1 MSEERKLIL
10 QMVAEGKVT
19 PDEGEMLLQAL
30 EESERAGRVAAPAHM
45 PHAGTRPV
53 DARGLGE
60 RIEQVATES
69 FRGLDRA
76 LSGLEAKLHRKLDEQ
91 RTTGADR
98 TAAPGRVPAQ
108 PGRVPAQR
116 SRMIKMGISI
126 DRESV
131 QQQEELTIPTRSGD
145 RLVLD
150 NRIGDVTVR
159 FTDDPEIA
167 VEVHKTV
174 WGADRA
180 DAEERATL
188 TRVAAMRRGAD
199 LVLEVSHPSISAVGV
214 MVLKDTRLDY
224 SIRAPHGTN
233 LQVRNKV
240 GDLRVVAGDQVGIWD
255 LETQVGDVDLKV
267 GPGAM
272 FRHDLDARVGKVQAN
287 LAEAQPGQVGD
298 GAGNIRVAV
307 KTGDIRLQ
315 Q

>member
-19 PDEGEMLLQAL
+19 PDEGEMLLQAM
-30 EESERAGRVAAPAHM
+30 EESERAGQVAAPTHM
-45 PHAGTRPV
+45 PHARPRSV
-53 DARGLGE
+53 DAHGLGE
-60 RIEQVATES
+60 RIEQAATDS
-69 FRGLDRA
+69 LQGLDRV
-76 LSGLEAKLHRKLDEQ
+76 LTGLEAKLRRKLDEQ
-91 RTTGADR
+91 RTTAADHP
-98 TAAPGRVPAQ
+98 AEPGRVL
-108 PGRVPAQR
+108 AQR

-131 QQQEELTIPTRSGD
+131 QQQEELAIPTRSGD
-145 RLVLD
+145 RVVLD

-159 FTDDPEIA
+159 FTDHPEIV

-188 TRVAAMRRGAD
+188 TRVSAMRRGAD

-224 SIRAPHGTN
+224 TIRAPHGTN

-255 LETQVGDVDLKV
+255 LETKVGDVDLKV
-267 GPGAM
+267 GPAAS
-272 FRHDLDARVGKVQAN
+272 FRHHLDARVGEVQAN
-287 LAEAQPGQVGD
+287 LGETQPNQVGD

-307 KTGDIRLQ
+307 QTGDIRLQ

>member
-19 PDEGEMLLQAL
+19 PDEGEMLLQAM
-30 EESERAGRVAAPAHM
+30 EESERAGQVAAPAQM
-45 PHAGTRPV
+45 PHAEARPV
-53 DARGLGE
+53 NAQGLGE

-91 RTTGADR
+91 RTTAADR
-98 TAAPGRVPAQ
+98 TAQ

-167 VEVHKTV
+167 VEVRKTV

-255 LETQVGDVDLKV
+255 LETKVGDVDLKV

-287 LAEAQPGQVGD
+287 LAETQPGQVGD